1 MDVAGKPTHSANF
14 TLLILALAIG
24 GCLLAIIIV
33 VSGAV
38 TFYLQNRK
46 EDIGLKEQA
55 ETRNG
60 IHSTIPAGIREY
72 IEVGFQPLVA
82 LFRPRYKYHMWC

>member
-1 MDVAGKPTHSANF
+1 MNYDSENVF
-14 TLLILALAIG
+14 
-24 GCLLAIIIV
+24 
-33 VSGAV
+33 
-38 TFYLQNRK
+38 QNRK

-72 IEVGFQPLVA
+72 IEAGFQPMMA
-82 LFRPRYKYHMWC
+82 LFYSPYKHH